1 MWHHNTQCGGY
12 HAHAFERKSCVLFK
26 QQRRCI
32 HRLRSLGIE
41 QERSPKQLARRGG
54 KKLHIF
60 FTRPC
65 DYCACAAAPA
75 LSGAPCHAM
84 PRLMPSRAQ
93 ASSVHDLACHGRPG
107 RPGRAAFSASMA
119 AAFGAPAPARQKA
132 SPPLLIFHPITHS
145 AGGTRP
151 NRAAPFTCPF

>member
-1 MWHHNTQCGGY
+1 MLMRSRGNHVFCLSSSAG
-12 HAHAFERKSCVLFK
+12 ASIDCVLWELSRKDRQSSWLAGGEKNSTSFSPGPVTTVSV
-26 QQRRCI
+26 
-32 HRLRSLGIE
+32 RLRQRCQG
-41 QERSPKQLARRGG
+41 R
-54 KKLHIF
+54 
-60 FTRPC
+60 
-65 DYCACAAAPA
+65 
-75 LSGAPCHAM
+75 HAM

-107 RPGRAAFSASMA
+107 RPGKQGRAAFSASMA